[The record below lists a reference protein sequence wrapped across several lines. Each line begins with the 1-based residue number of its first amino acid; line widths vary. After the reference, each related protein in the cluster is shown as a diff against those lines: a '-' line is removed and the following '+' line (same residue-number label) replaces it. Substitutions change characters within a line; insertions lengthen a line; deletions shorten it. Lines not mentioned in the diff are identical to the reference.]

1 LILIAYGGKKSILKK
16 LIFALSSL
24 WVLSVIAIV
33 LVGTLRVSSDGG
45 GVVAAATDTV
55 SVNAGYVNTGSR
67 GDYGAPAGVPEFVP
81 LTEEEIAM
89 HHKAAR
95 KDAIETAEK
104 LGLEWAPSE
113 LTAAQVEEEAA
124 RKAARNAAIA
134 EAEKYAYLDIESASD
149 ELREKILSSRNI
161 IIFSK
166 DWVADGVGIG
176 GTGSIYSDEVEVAP
190 YFSELFPGWDIP

>member
-1 LILIAYGGKKSILKK
+1 LKK
-16 LIFALSSL
+16 LFIALSSL
-24 WVLSVIAIV
+24 WVLSVIVIV

-45 GVVAAATDTV
+45 GVIAVAADTV
-55 SVNAGYVNTGSR
+55 SVNAGYVSTGSR
-67 GDYGAPAGVPEFVP
+67 GDYGAPAGAPEFVP

-104 LGLEWAPSE
+104 LGLEWAPSK

-124 RKAARNAAIA
+124 RAASHDAAIA

-149 ELREKILSSRNI
+149 ELREKILSSRNV

-166 DWVADGVGIG
+166 NWVADGVGTGGIG
-176 GTGSIYSDEVEVAP
+176 NIYSDEVEVAP
-190 YFSELFPGWDIP
+190 YFSELFPGWDMP